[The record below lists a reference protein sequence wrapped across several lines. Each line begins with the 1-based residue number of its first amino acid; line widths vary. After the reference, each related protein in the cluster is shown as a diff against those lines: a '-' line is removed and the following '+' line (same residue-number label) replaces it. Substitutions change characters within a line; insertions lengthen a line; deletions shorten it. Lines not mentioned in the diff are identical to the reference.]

1 MTTKTT
7 AAILILSA
15 SLTLVGCETMSSA
28 ATNPDTA
35 KTRRGAAIGA
45 GVGAVVGLLSKG
57 DTVQNAMIGAA
68 IGGLAGGAIGNYQ
81 DRQERKLRAQL
92 AGTGVDVQR
101 IGDNIP
107 LTFSTVGA
115 TTDGPS
121 EPNLGFCCDDQ
132 QIGSDVWFI
141 FQATHTG
148 TATASL
154 CGSNYD
160 TKVAIYTGTTC
171 PVGPNTAL
179 AGNDDSTACGGNGLQ
194 SRVTFPCTAGN
205 QYLIRV
211 GGYLGRQG
219 NVQMTVASA
228 PAPDCPADFNMDGGI
243 DGSDVEAFFER
254 WENGC

>member
-57 DTVQNAMIGAA
+57 DKVQNAMIGAA

-101 IGDNIP
+101 IGDNITLNMP
-107 LTFSTVGA
+107 GNVTFASDSADLNAQFYNVMDQVAGTLTEYNQTVIEVAGHTDSTGPDAYNQQLSERRAGSVIAYMTSHGVQDKRLISVGA
-115 TTDGPS
+115 GEKHPVAS
-121 EPNLGFCCDDQ
+121 N
-132 QIGSDVWFI
+132 
-141 FQATHTG
+141 ATP
-148 TATASL
+148 
-154 CGSNYD
+154 D
-160 TKVAIYTGTTC
+160 
-171 PVGPNTAL
+171 
-179 AGNDDSTACGGNGLQ
+179 
-194 SRVTFPCTAGN
+194 
-205 QYLIRV
+205 
-211 GGYLGRQG
+211 GRQL
-219 NVQMTVASA
+219 NRRVEITIVPVQQKA
-228 PAPDCPADFNMDGGI
+228 G
-243 DGSDVEAFFER
+243 
-254 WENGC
+254 

>member
-57 DTVQNAMIGAA
+57 DKVQNAMIGAA

-101 IGDNIP
+101 IGDNITLNMP
-107 LTFSTVGA
+107 GNVTFASDSADLNAQFYNVMDQVAGTLTEYNQTVIEVAGHTDSTGPDAYNQQLSERRAGSVIAYMTSHGVQDKRLISVGA
-115 TTDGPS
+115 GEKHP
-121 EPNLGFCCDDQ
+121 
-132 QIGSDVWFI
+132 
-141 FQATHTG
+141 
-148 TATASL
+148 
-154 CGSNYD
+154 
-160 TKVAIYTGTTC
+160 
-171 PVGPNTAL
+171 
-179 AGNDDSTACGGNGLQ
+179 
-194 SRVTFPCTAGN
+194 
-205 QYLIRV
+205 
-211 GGYLGRQG
+211 
-219 NVQMTVASA
+219 VASNA
-228 PAPDCPADFNMDGGI
+228 TPDDRQLNRR
-243 DGSDVEAFFER
+243 VEITIVPVQQKA
-254 WENGC
+254 G